1 MVRLLKRTRSLCNLN
16 VLVLTAVLLSEGCS
30 TPPPVSTGTPESRA
44 QAATLV
50 RDRELELAA
59 LRAEMAA
66 TRIAAAKKE
75 AELIELRDLVQ
86 QLRMENAESRQAFLD
101 LRERTEQRHTEI
113 EKGRDEQDRQV
124 QSQTTQ
130 HLAVLKDTVVALAQE
145 LGQLRQELVR
155 PLVKERPKPSKPLP
169 SKSGEPSSANPR
181 VDPPQGL
188 PSARENSAPLSAVSP
203 VALMVASAVVMSP
216 PSTMTVQSGD
226 TLWRLAMR
234 SRTSVSRLREA
245 NQIQGDVLRVGQV
258 LVVPAA
264 DGMSSK

>member
-1 MVRLLKRTRSLCNLN
+1 MSLLF
-16 VLVLTAVLLSEGCS
+16 LTEGCS
-30 TPPPVSTGTPESRA
+30 TTPPVNTGTAELRA

-50 RDRELELAA
+50 HDRELELAA

-86 QLRMENAESRQAFLD
+86 QLRLENAESRQAVLD
-101 LRERTEQRHTEI
+101 LRERTEQRQTEI

-155 PLVKERPKPSKPLP
+155 PLVKERLKPSKPQP
-169 SKSGEPSSANPR
+169 SKSGEPSSPDPR
-181 VDPPQGL
+181 ADPPQGL
-188 PSARENSAPLSAVSP
+188 PSARKNSVPLPDGSP
-203 VALMVASAVVMSP
+203 VALMVANTVVTSP
-216 PSTMTVQSGD
+216 PSTMTVQPGD

-258 LVVPAA
+258 LVVPAT
-264 DGMSSK
+264 DIMSPK

>member
-1 MVRLLKRTRSLCNLN
+1 MGWLRSRWCQCAIVMSLLF
-16 VLVLTAVLLSEGCS
+16 LTGGCS
-30 TPPPVSTGTPESRA
+30 ATPPVNTGTAELRA

-66 TRIAAAKKE
+66 TRIAGAKKE

-86 QLRMENAESRQAFLD
+86 QLRQENAESRQAFLD

-130 HLAVLKDTVVALAQE
+130 HLAVLKETVVALAQE

-155 PLVKERPKPSKPLP
+155 PLAKERLKPSKPVP
-169 SKSGEPSSANPR
+169 SKSGEPSSLDPR
-181 VDPPQGL
+181 SNPPQGQ
-188 PSARENSAPLSAVSP
+188 PSARKNSAPLSAISP
-203 VALMVASAVVMSP
+203 VALMVASAVVTSP
-216 PSTMTVQSGD
+216 PSTMTVQPGD
-226 TLWRLAMR
+226 TLWRLAVR
-234 SRTSVSRLREA
+234 SRTSVARLREA
-245 NQIQGDVLRVGQV
+245 NQIEGDVLRVGQV

-264 DGMSSK
+264 AVMSPK

>member
-1 MVRLLKRTRSLCNLN
+1 MG
-16 VLVLTAVLLSEGCS
+16 VLFLAEGCS
-30 TPPPVSTGTPESRA
+30 TTPPVNTGTAELRA

-86 QLRMENAESRQAFLD
+86 QLRQENAESRQAFLD
-101 LRERTEQRHTEI
+101 LRDRTEQRQTEI

-130 HLAVLKDTVVALAQE
+130 HLAVLKETVVGLALE

-155 PLVKERPKPSKPLP
+155 PFVKERLKPSKPVP
-169 SKSGEPSSANPR
+169 SKSGEPSSLDPR
-181 VDPPQGL
+181 SDSPQGL
-188 PSARENSAPLSAVSP
+188 PSARKNSAPLSAISP
-203 VALMVASAVVMSP
+203 VALLIAGPVVTSP
-216 PSTMTVQSGD
+216 PSTMTVQPGD
-226 TLWRLAMR
+226 TLWRLAVR
-234 SRTSVSRLREA
+234 SRTSVARLREA
-245 NQIQGDVLRVGQV
+245 NQIESDVLRVGQV
-258 LVVPAA
+258 LAVPAA
-264 DGMSSK
+264 ADLSPK